1 MRGLKST
8 IALIVVLAGL
18 GAYIYFVTWKQP
30 EAGADTGK
38 KQEKV
43 FAGLDSSKIEE
54 VKVTSA
60 AGDATTVKKDAAG
73 WQLVQPLTSK
83 ADEGE
88 VGNLTSAL
96 ANAEIIRVIDE
107 NPTNLNEYG
116 LGNPRIEVDFK
127 ATGDKDYRKLL
138 VGEKTATGSDLYAKR
153 NDDKK
158 VFLIAATQE
167 TSLNR
172 TTFDLRDK
180 GLLKFDRDKVDGVD
194 VSAGGKTIAI
204 VKDGSDWKLTKPV
217 QTKADFGSV
226 EGLVGRLQS
235 AQMKSIVGDEA
246 SPADLKKYGLDKPEA
261 TVNLAIGSSRATL
274 LIGGKA
280 DKDNT
285 VYARD
290 ASKPMVVTVEQ
301 SLLDDLKKDADAY
314 RRKDLFE
321 FRPFNATHI
330 ELTRNGQ
337 TIVLDRVK
345 GQNDKPDTWKRV
357 SPNPGDVDKDKMDG
371 LLSKLSNM
379 RASAFV
385 ESTAKTGLDKPAL
398 VATVKF
404 DEGKKEEK
412 VTFGQE
418 GTDVFAA
425 RPGEP
430 GAAKADKGDF
440 DEVAKSFDEIS
451 KPAAPAT
458 PPATTPTPEKK

>member
-8 IALIVVLAGL
+8 IALAVVLVGL

-30 EAGADTGK
+30 DAGADSGK

-60 AGDATTVKKDAAG
+60 AGDATTVKKNADG
-73 WQLVQPLTSK
+73 WQLVQPLTAK
-83 ADEGE
+83 ADDGE
-88 VGNLTSAL
+88 ISTLTSAL
-96 ANAEIIRVIDE
+96 ASSEIVRVIDE
-107 NPTNLNEYG
+107 NPTNLTEYG

-127 ATGDKDYRKLL
+127 APGDKDYRKLL
-138 VGEKTATGSDLYAKR
+138 IGDKTATGSDLYAKR
-153 NDDKK
+153 NDEKK
-158 VFLIAATQE
+158 VFLIPATQE

-180 GLLKFDRDKVDGVD
+180 SLLKFDREKVDGID
-194 VSAGGKTIAI
+194 VSSGGKTIAMA
-204 VKDGSDWKLTKPV
+204 KDGGDWKITKPV

-235 AQMKSIVGDEA
+235 VQMKSIVADQA

-261 TVNLAIGSSRATL
+261 TVNLALGSSRATL

-290 ASKPMVVTVEQ
+290 ASKPAVVTVEQ
-301 SLLDDLKKDADAY
+301 SLLDDLKKDADNY

-345 GQNDKPDTWKRV
+345 GAADKPDTWKRV
-357 SPNPGDVDKDKMDG
+357 SPNPGDVDKEKMDG

-379 RASAFV
+379 RASSFV
-385 ESTAKTGLDKPAL
+385 DSTANTGVDKPAL
-398 VATVKF
+398 VVDVKF
-404 DEGKKEEK
+404 DEGKKDEK

-418 GTDVFAA
+418 GNDVYAV

-430 GAAKADKGDF
+430 GAAKADKADL
-440 DEVAKSFDEIS
+440 DEVTKSFDEIA
-451 KPAAPAT
+451 KPAAPPATAT
-458 PPATTPTPEKK
+458 PAPEKK

>member
-30 EAGADTGK
+30 EGGADTGK

-54 VKVTSA
+54 LTVTSA
-60 AGDATTVKKDAAG
+60 AGDATTVKKDAGG
-73 WQLVQPLTSK
+73 WQVVKPLTTK

-96 ANAEIIRVIDE
+96 TSAEIVRVIDE

-127 ATGDKDYRKLL
+127 AAGDKDYRKLL

-158 VFLIAATQE
+158 VFLIQAMQE

-180 GLLKFDRDKVDGVD
+180 GLLKFDREKVDGID
-194 VSAGGKTIAI
+194 VNAGGKTIAI
-204 VKDGSDWKLTKPV
+204 AKEGGDWKLTKPV

-235 AQMKSIVGDEA
+235 AQMKSIVADEA
-246 SPADLKKYGLDKPEA
+246 SPADLKKYGLDRPEA

-274 LIGGKA
+274 LIGGKG

-290 ASKPMVVTVEQ
+290 ASKPSVVTVEQ
-301 SLLDDLKKDADAY
+301 SLLDDLKKDADNY

-379 RASAFV
+379 RASSFV
-385 ESTAKTGLDKPAL
+385 ESTAKTGVDKPAL
-398 VATVKF
+398 VAAVTF

-412 VTFGQE
+412 VSFGQE
-418 GTDVFAA
+418 GSDVFAA

-430 GAAKADKGDF
+430 GAAKADKADF
-440 DEVAKSFDEIS
+440 DDVAKSFDEIV
-451 KPAAPAT
+451 KPAAP
-458 PPATTPTPEKK
+458 PAPAAATPEKK

>member
-43 FAGLDSSKIEE
+43 FAGLESGKIEE
-54 VKVTSA
+54 VKITSA
-60 AGDATTVKKDAAG
+60 AGDATTLKKDAGG
-73 WQLVQPLTSK
+73 WKVVQPLTTK

-96 ANAEIIRVIDE
+96 ANAEIVRVIDE
-107 NPTNLNEYG
+107 NPANLSEYG

-138 VGEKTATGSDLYAKR
+138 VGEKTSTGSDLYAKR
-153 NDDKK
+153 NQDKK
-158 VFLIAATQE
+158 VFLIQGAQE

-172 TTFDLRDK
+172 TTSELRDK
-180 GLLKFDRDKVDGVD
+180 GLLKFDREKVDGID
-194 VSAGGKTIAI
+194 VNAGGKTIEI
-204 VKDGSDWKLTKPV
+204 KKDGGDWKLARPV

-235 AQMKSIVGDEA
+235 AQMKAIVADEA

-261 TVNLAIGSSRATL
+261 TVNLAAGSTRATL

-290 ASKPMVVTVEQ
+290 ASKPTVVTVEQ
-301 SLLDDLKKDADAY
+301 SLLDDLKKDADSY

-321 FRPFNATHI
+321 FRPFNATHV

-337 TIVLDRVK
+337 TVVLDRVK
-345 GQNDKPDTWKRV
+345 
-357 SPNPGDVDKDKMDG
+357 
-371 LLSKLSNM
+371 
-379 RASAFV
+379 
-385 ESTAKTGLDKPAL
+385 
-398 VATVKF
+398 
-404 DEGKKEEK
+404 
-412 VTFGQE
+412 
-418 GTDVFAA
+418 
-425 RPGEP
+425 
-430 GAAKADKGDF
+430 
-440 DEVAKSFDEIS
+440 
-451 KPAAPAT
+451 
-458 PPATTPTPEKK
+458 